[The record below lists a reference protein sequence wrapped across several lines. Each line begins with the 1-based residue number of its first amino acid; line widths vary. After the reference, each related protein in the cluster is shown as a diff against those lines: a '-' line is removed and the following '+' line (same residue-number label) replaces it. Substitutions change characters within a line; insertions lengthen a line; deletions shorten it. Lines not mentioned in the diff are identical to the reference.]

1 MWKTSQIMKLT
12 QTEEKHTRKSRIV
25 VEKIKKEI
33 KLTQTEEQ
41 L

>member
-12 QTEEKHTRKSRIV
+12 QTEEKLTKKIPYSCR
-25 VEKIKKEI
+25 KIKKEI